1 MPLLAGPF
9 GLPRRATILA
19 GFAGALLPV
28 KWRTDTLG
36 DWESVVAA
44 VALIGL
50 SALTV
55 VIWREKRLRWYGA
68 RRKPWR
74 SCWRRLPPVI
84 RRCTFWKL
92 PVRDISIRSTG

>member
-1 MPLLAGPF
+1 MLAGPF

-55 VIWREKRLRWYGA
+55 VIWREKRLRWYGGVESHG
-68 RRKPWR
+68 R